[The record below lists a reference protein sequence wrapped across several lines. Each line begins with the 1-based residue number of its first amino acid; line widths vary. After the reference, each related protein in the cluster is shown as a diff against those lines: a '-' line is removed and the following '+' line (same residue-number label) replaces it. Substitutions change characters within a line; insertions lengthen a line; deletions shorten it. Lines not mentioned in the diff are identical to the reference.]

1 MVNTRVLSISE
12 SELMFVVAGQ
22 LYSQAPNREP
32 RNVEIIMKQ
41 VRDKFRKDAKNVNE
55 FYLMDF
61 EICKIEE
68 YVENLL
74 MNIPE
79 FINLNLS
86 YEEIE
91 KGVSVD
97 DDRPAKFVTMY
108 DKLDSESWKSD
119 FIDLDAFIRNV
130 IKKIVECCGKN

>member
-1 MVNTRVLSISE
+1 
-12 SELMFVVAGQ
+12 MFVVAGQ

>member
-130 IKKIVECCGKN
+130 IKKIVEYCGKN